1 MHICYMDND
10 QSIQEKKGPIT
21 IGDNVFIG
29 SNSTLLYD
37 VEIGDNVII
46 GAGSLVNKSI
56 PSGSVAAGVP
66 CEVIGKFEDYK
77 SRIKNIH

>member
-46 GAGSLVNKSI
+46 GAGSLVNKGI

-66 CEVIGKFEDYK
+66 CKVIGKFEDYK